1 MAEKRSFTEAVT
13 AAGDKISSN
22 RYLQAVSQGVMSM
35 LPVIIIGAFASL
47 FSGLP
52 VGFWQDFIAATGI
65 NSLLSMVVAATTN
78 MLGLY
83 FTYGIARALS
93 EKLEVKSKLVGVLAM
108 VVYLTLLP
116 AAAMENG
123 TAVLSY
129 DYLGTKG
136 MLVGILLAFLT
147 VKVYKFI
154 VDRNITIKMPA
165 GTPDYVANTFV
176 GLIPGFVIVI
186 LAMVIRAVLTL
197 TPYGD
202 MFNCLYSLL
211 QIPLTALIGGS
222 IVSNVVI
229 GVISQFFWVLGIHP
243 GFIQSM
249 TAPILFS
256 LDGMNQA
263 AYAAGEAVPNIIGM
277 AFSYSTTTAVFY
289 PAIAVATLL
298 FAKSGQLKTVGK
310 IAVAPAF
317 FGISEPMVF
326 GLPVVLN
333 PVIAIPWML
342 APAVNLVIAYAL
354 NSIGLVAHYA
364 GVTVFNFPM
373 VATGLVNG
381 SFSIV
386 VMEIAL
392 FVIDILIFMPFI
404 KMQDK
409 KYLEEEKAA
418 AEAEQN

>member
-1 MAEKRSFTEAVT
+1 MSEKKTFAEVITLV
-13 AAGDKISSN
+13 GDKISAN

-52 VGFWQDFIAATGI
+52 IGPWQSFIAATGI

-83 FTYGIARALS
+83 FTYGIAHALA
-93 EKLEVKSKLVGVLAM
+93 EKLEVKSKLVAVLAM

-116 AAAMENG
+116 AAAMEDG

-136 MLVGILLAFLT
+136 MIVGIILAVVT
-147 VKVYKFI
+147 VKIYKAV
-154 VDRNITIKMPA
+154 VDAKIIIKMPA
-165 GTPDYVANTFV
+165 GTPDYVSNTFV

-186 LAMVIRAVLTL
+186 VAMILRGLFGL

-202 MFNCLYSLL
+202 AFDCLYSLL

-222 IVSNVVI
+222 VISNVVI
-229 GVISQFFWVLGIHP
+229 GIISQFFWVLGIHP

-263 AYAAGEAVPNIIGM
+263 AYAAGEAIPNIIGM
-277 AFSYSTTTAVFY
+277 AFSYSTSTAVFY
-289 PAIAVATLL
+289 PAIAVSTLL

-333 PVIAIPWML
+333 PVIAIPWVL
-342 APAVNLVIAYAL
+342 GSGINFIIAYTL
-354 NSIGLVAHYA
+354 TSLGIVSRFA

-373 VATGLVNG
+373 VATGLMNG

-386 VMEIAL
+386 IMEIGL
-392 FVIDILIFMPFI
+392 FVLDVLLFMPFI

-418 AEAEQN
+418 AQAEQN